1 MAADKPIVPNGTFP
15 DPNDRT
21 PTLLIVEDEILIRM
35 ALSDYLQDCGYKVL
49 EASAAEE
56 AMLIIEQGDVII
68 DVVFSDLKLPG
79 PMDGFGLAQW
89 LRANRPGI
97 PIILTSG
104 DAKKTSA
111 AKELCE
117 NDPFLAKPY
126 DLKMVVAR
134 IRATIN
140 LTRTTRP
147 KL

>member
-1 MAADKPIVPNGTFP
+1 
-15 DPNDRT
+15 
-21 PTLLIVEDEILIRM
+21 M

-56 AMLIIEQGDVII
+56 AVLIIDQGDIII

-89 LRANRPGI
+89 LRANRPGT

-117 NDPFLAKPY
+117 NEPFLAKPY

-140 LTRTTRP
+140 LTRTRAES
-147 KL
+147 